1 MSIWSRIKGWWYDT
15 RDRQDYVF
23 SFNRD
28 FKKSYQFGD
37 FPVLLK
43 ASICSGHPDYSSRF
57 STRFMGFSRSGLKID
72 AMSTSTFFMN
82 KHMASMLAT
91 VILQNDRMCRDLLS
105 LGFDTL
111 WVGDYAWKLQEFS
124 LPPGASSNF

>member
-1 MSIWSRIKGWWYDT
+1 VI
-15 RDRQDYVF
+15 

-28 FKKSYQFGD
+28 FKNAYRQGY

-43 ASICSGHPDYSSRF
+43 ASVCSGHPDFSSTF
-57 STRFMGFSRSGLKID
+57 STHFLGFSRSGLKID

-82 KHMASMLAT
+82 KHMASMLSM
-91 VILQNDRMCRDLLS
+91 VILSNDRMCRDLLS

-111 WVGDYAWKLQEFS
+111 WVGEFGWKLQNYS
-124 LPPGASSNF
+124 LPSGN

>member
-1 MSIWSRIKGWWYDT
+1 MSIWARIKNWWYDT
-15 RDRQDYVF
+15 VDRQDYVF

-28 FKKSYQFGD
+28 FKKAYQFGD

-43 ASICSGHPDYSSRF
+43 ASICSGHPDYSSQF

-72 AMSTSTFFMN
+72 AMTTSSFFMN

-124 LPPGASSNF
+124 LPPGANSNF